1 MTRVLASERRFLFL
15 QGPHG
20 PFFFRLAEALR
31 AEGASVLKIGTT
43 RGDRLYWRD
52 SATYL
57 SIPRLNEGCSEQILS
72 TLDTYQITD
81 LVIYGTTRPL
91 HAEAISAAKVRNVCV
106 HVFEE
111 GYIRP
116 HWVTYERGGSNGH
129 SRLCDIDVIEMA
141 RALEQMDRMQP
152 DVADRWGDLRA
163 HMFHGALYHAAI
175 LTSKSGRRG
184 APTHRDISVRRE
196 AYLAFR
202 RFLLL
207 PWHAVERFIATTR
220 VRTGDFAYHVVLM
233 QLAHDAN
240 FLHFGPFQSAE
251 NFLET
256 VVASFAKNAAPSEHL
271 VLKEHPLEDDR
282 ARVRSCVRD
291 LVKKHGLSGRAHYV
305 SGGKLAR
312 LLDGAQSAVTVNST
326 AAQQAMWRGLPIFAF
341 GDAVYAKAGLISD
354 QTIEAFFQNPQ
365 PPDAQSY
372 EIFRAFL
379 LATSQFPGS
388 FYSTAGRKRLIPSL
402 VAPLLADDDP
412 YDRIMARAATHTQQ
426 SGTTSAPPREKLVF

>member
-1 MTRVLASERRFLFL
+1 MDQAPAPQRRFLFL

-20 PFFFRLAEALR
+20 PFFFRLAEALQ
-31 AEGASVLKIGTT
+31 ANGASVLKVGTT

-52 SATYL
+52 GSTYL
-57 SIPRLNEGCSEQILS
+57 GIEHTGDGWFERVRTLIDEQ
-72 TLDTYQITD
+72 QITD
-81 LVIYGTTRPL
+81 LVIYGTTRPF
-91 HAEAISAAKVRNVCV
+91 HAQAIKAAESKGLRI

-116 HWVTYERGGSNGH
+116 HWITYERGGSNGT
-129 SRLCDIDVIEMA
+129 SRLCDIDLRHMEQ
-141 RALEQMDRMQP
+141 ALEQSDRAQP

-175 LTSKSGRRG
+175 LTSKAGRRG

-196 AYLAFR
+196 AYLALR

-207 PWHAVERFIATTR
+207 PWHALERFIATTR
-220 VRTGDFAYHVVLM
+220 IRTGGFDYHVVLM

-251 NFLET
+251 DFLEH
-256 VVASFAKNAAPSEHL
+256 VISAFAENAAPDEHL

-282 ARVRSCVRD
+282 ARVRACVRD
-291 LVKKHGLSGRAHYV
+291 LVKKHGLRGRANYV

-312 LLDGAQSAVTVNST
+312 LLDGARSTITVNST
-326 AAQQAMWRGLPIFAF
+326 AAQQAMWRGLPILAL
-341 GDAVYAKAGLISD
+341 GDAVYSKPGLTSD
-354 QTIEAFFQNPQ
+354 QTVAAFFQNPE

-426 SGTTSAPPREKLVF
+426 SGTTSAPPREKLAF